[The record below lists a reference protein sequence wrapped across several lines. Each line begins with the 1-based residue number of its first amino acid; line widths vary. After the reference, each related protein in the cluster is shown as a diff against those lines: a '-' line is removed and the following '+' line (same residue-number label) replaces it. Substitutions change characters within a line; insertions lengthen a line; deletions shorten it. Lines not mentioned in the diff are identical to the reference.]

1 MDENTARE
9 WDIPNLPKEKETVM
23 PLVRVPPEASF
34 TEKIGKTEY
43 TVTARFREQGDDLL
57 CLLNRF
63 LQHGVGAETEEEE
76 YFEESL

>member
-1 MDENTARE
+1 MDDNTMQQ
-9 WDIPNLPKEKETVM
+9 WDIPGLPKEKESLT

-43 TVTARFREQGDDLL
+43 TVTARFRDTGDDLL

-63 LQHGVGAETEEEE
+63 LQHGVGADTEEEE
-76 YFEESL
+76 YFEGSL

>member
-1 MDENTARE
+1 MDENTAQE
-9 WDIPNLPKEKETVM
+9 WDIPGMPKEKESLT

-43 TVTARFREQGDDLL
+43 TVTARFRDQGNDLL
-57 CLLNRF
+57 CLLNRY
-63 LQHGVGAETEEEE
+63 LQHGVGADTEEE